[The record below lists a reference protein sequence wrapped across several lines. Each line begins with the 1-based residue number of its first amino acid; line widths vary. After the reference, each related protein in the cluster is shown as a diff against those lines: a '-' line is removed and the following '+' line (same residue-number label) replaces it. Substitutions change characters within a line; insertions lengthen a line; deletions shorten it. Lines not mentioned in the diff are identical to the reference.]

1 MTGDDHSSAR
11 GWRDPWLTLGLLGT
25 LLGLSLLFI
34 HVPATMWAGNVAEF
48 ESSYRQIL
56 GVGVAAL
63 VVSVALAGVV
73 LRLLPRGLRALIA
86 SLLCALAL
94 LAWIYAYFI
103 VGHMTV
109 LNGQQAPMDFNT
121 GVGVLGV
128 WELPIVA
135 IVWIALAFVVWRS
148 PRLIRLVLISVNV
161 ALCVG
166 TFVTV
171 IKAADVPTHQRPAPD
186 TARLFRFS
194 PRGNVLVIL
203 LDALQSDIAD
213 AILQRDASLRDAFEG
228 FQFYKNTLSAAPT
241 TFLSLP
247 SIHSG
252 ESWQGQP
259 ARAEGVATTSSP
271 AGAGVA
277 GGTDGTV
284 GTGGLR
290 SYFHESI
297 EHRSFLTRFVNGGYD
312 ATLINPL
319 LGLCPDGVSTC
330 VDAARVLHSPRTLL
344 LRDGL
349 RLLDLSLFRVTPV
362 WVKRHIFANGRWR
375 AIRLAGAPFEIDRIF
390 EGSAWLRE
398 MAHRIEV
405 RDGDGDG
412 GGDGAGR
419 SGRPT
424 IKFLHLFATHP
435 PFVLEDDCQTVAAA
449 NSTEHAASQ
458 ARCGLRAVAD
468 LFASMKRAGVYDD
481 TVILVLADHGIGQ
494 PSRYLESPTLA
505 AADWINLSGA
515 SNPLF
520 LLKPRDSHGPLTDA
534 PATDAVYLPDVGATL
549 CAATNAC
556 ETTNGFAA
564 GHAPPNRPRRFN
576 SYVWQQEFWD
586 ARELPAV
593 TPYDVVGPVWRQDS
607 WSKTGPV
614 PTYRLGDTI
623 TFGVAGTSDPYLQF
637 GWAAPEPWGRWTA
650 SQVAQITLHLA
661 GPIDDGL
668 ELIAHVSAFTP
679 PAHPSQT
686 ATLTV
691 NDQALATWTFTS
703 ADVTE
708 RHVQIPRELLAGS
721 AELRLSV
728 RVASPV
734 SPQDVGIS
742 ADPRH
747 LGLAFRELKLIAQ
760 H

>member
-1 MTGDDHSSAR
+1 MTADDRQSH
-11 GWRDPWLTLGLLGT
+11 PWLALGLLGT

-34 HVPATMWAGNVAEF
+34 HVPATMWAGNVSEF
-48 ESSYRQIL
+48 ESSYTQMF
-56 GVGVAAL
+56 GVGV
-63 VVSVALAGVV
+63 VALAMSLSLAAMV
-73 LRLLPRGLRALIA
+73 LRLLPRGLLSAIA

-94 LAWIYAYFI
+94 LAWIYAWFI

-121 GVGVLGV
+121 GLGVLGV

-135 IVWIALAFVVWRS
+135 IACLALAIVVHRW
-148 PRLIRLVLISVNV
+148 PRLISLVLISLNV

-166 TFVTV
+166 TVVTV
-171 IKAADVPTHQRPAPD
+171 IKAADVPSHQRPAPD
-186 TARLFRFS
+186 TASLFRFS

-203 LDALQSDIAD
+203 LDALQSDVAD
-213 AILQRDASLRDAFEG
+213 GILQRDASLRDAFEG

-252 ESWQGQP
+252 ESWQGQ
-259 ARAEGVATTSSP
+259 RS
-271 AGAGVA
+271 A
-277 GGTDGTV
+277 GG
-284 GTGGLR
+284 GGLR
-290 SYFHESI
+290 SYFNESI
-297 EHRSFLTRFVNGGYD
+297 EHRSFLTRFASSGYD

-344 LRDGL
+344 MCDSL

-398 MAHRIEV
+398 MAHRIDV
-405 RDGDGDG
+405 RDAD
-412 GGDGAGR
+412 
-419 SGRPT
+419 GRPT

-435 PFVLEDDCQTVAAA
+435 PFVLQDDCQTVAAA
-449 NSTEHAASQ
+449 NSTEHVASQ
-458 ARCGLRAVAD
+458 ARCGLRAVAE

-494 PSRYLESPTLA
+494 PSRYLEPESAALS

-515 SNPLF
+515 ANPAF

-534 PATDAVYLPDVGATL
+534 PATAAVYLTDVGATL
-549 CAATNAC
+549 CAETNAC
-556 ETTNGFAA
+556 QMMNGFAA

-586 ARELPAV
+586 ARELPEV

-607 WSKTGPV
+607 WSKSGPV
-614 PTYRLGDTI
+614 PAYRLGDAI
-623 TFGVAGTSDPYLQF
+623 TFGAGGTSEPYLQF
-637 GWAAPEPWGRWTA
+637 GWAGPEPWGRWTA
-650 SQVAQITLHLA
+650 SQVAQMTLHLA
-661 GPIDDGL
+661 NPIDSGSDL
-668 ELIAHVSAFTP
+668 ELITHVSAYTP
-679 PAHPSQT
+679 PTHPSQT

-691 NDQALATWTFTS
+691 NNQPLATWTFTN
-703 ADVTE
+703 AELTE
-708 RHVQIPRELLAGS
+708 QHVRIPREVLTDSGD
-721 AELRLSV
+721 LRLAV
-728 RVASPV
+728 HIASPV
-734 SPQDVGIS
+734 SPQDLGLSV
-742 ADPRH
+742 DPRH
-747 LGLAFRELKLIAQ
+747 LGLAFRDLTLIAQ
-760 H
+760 PSRR